1 MLERKATT
9 VIPNPNTNK
18 MNNEYSLLASSAL
31 SALEIEHIYN
41 EFQECGL
48 APVDFCK
55 LILIKYEKTNY
66 NQASKL

>member
-1 MLERKATT
+1 
-9 VIPNPNTNK
+9 
-18 MNNEYSLLASSAL
+18 MNNEYSLRASSAL